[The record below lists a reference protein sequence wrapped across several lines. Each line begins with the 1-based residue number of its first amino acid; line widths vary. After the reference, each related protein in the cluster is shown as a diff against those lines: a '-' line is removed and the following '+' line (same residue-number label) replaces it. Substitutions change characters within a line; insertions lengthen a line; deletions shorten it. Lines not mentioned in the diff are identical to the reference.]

1 MNKITNEEIMNLVNK
16 NYDLITK
23 FYSNQRILGIFVYGD
38 ANYGTLASIN
48 DIKMAAYYLPTF
60 EELCIGDNFLDIDLG
75 ETRIID
81 FRSLYSK
88 IIKKEDRIS
97 SEVLYT
103 NFYKV
108 NPMYEHIYENH
119 LKKYRDQIIDSN
131 RNLRIYMA
139 ANDAAAAL
147 EEDDLYN
154 AYRLLTSCELYM
166 QGKPYSYCL
175 CPKQEVERYNI
186 ITKLKFDREYFSEKA
201 YKELKDTTK
210 ERIEEI
216 KKDISVCP
224 TEFIFTDKIKFGI
237 MEIIRASIDTNS
249 AAIDLKAKLTSVEKE
264 AMRYILN
271 VTGGD
276 GYASISSLVEKS
288 HISRPVFTSTL
299 NKMEKTGAA
308 AIKKQGVKGTH
319 VQVLDAGIYS
329 ITS

>member
-1 MNKITNEEIMNLVNK
+1 MNKITKEEIMNLVNK

-23 FYSNQRILGIFVYGD
+23 FYGNQRILGIFVYGD
-38 ANYGTLASIN
+38 ANYGTLASID

-60 EELCIGDNFLDIDLG
+60 EELCIKDNFLDIELG

-88 IIKKEDRIS
+88 IIKKEDRTS
-97 SEVLYT
+97 SEALYT

-108 NPMYEHIYENH
+108 NPMYEYIYENH

-154 AYRLLTSCELYM
+154 AYRLLTCCELHM
-166 QGKPYSYCL
+166 QGKSYSYCL

-216 KKDISVCP
+216 KKDIPVCP

-249 AAIDLKAKLTSVEKE
+249 AAVDLKAKLTTTEKE
-264 AMRYILN
+264 ALKYILN
-271 VTGGD
+271 ATGGD
-276 GYASISSLVEKS
+276 GYVSVSNLVTIS
-288 HISRPVFTSTL
+288 HMSRPVFTSTL
-299 NKMEKTGAA
+299 DKMEKTGAA
-308 AIKKQGVKGTH
+308 AIKKQGVKGTY

-329 ITS
+329 ITF

>member
-23 FYSNQRILGIFVYGD
+23 FYGNQRILGIFVYGD
-38 ANYGTLASIN
+38 ANYGTLASID

-60 EELCIGDNFLDIDLG
+60 EELCIKDNFLDIEFG
-75 ETRIID
+75 EIRIID

-97 SEVLYT
+97 SEALYT

-139 ANDAAAAL
+139 ANDATAAL
-147 EEDDLYN
+147 EKDDLYN
-154 AYRLLTSCELYM
+154 AYRLLTSCELHM

-175 CPKQEVERYNI
+175 CPKQEIERYNI
-186 ITKLKFDREYFSEKA
+186 ITKLKFDRKYFSEKA
-201 YKELKDTTK
+201 YKELKETTK
-210 ERIEEI
+210 ERIE
-216 KKDISVCP
+216 
-224 TEFIFTDKIKFGI
+224 FILTDKIKFGI
-237 MEIIRASIDTNS
+237 MELIKASIDIHS
-249 AAIDLKAKLTSVEKE
+249 AAIDLKAKLTSIEKE

-271 VTGGD
+271 ATSGD
-276 GYASISSLVEKS
+276 GYTSISSLVEKS